1 MKKRSTQKN
10 SQQAR
15 SQSRGQ
21 TSQRSTKAKSVRT
34 DGEELV
40 TLYDLLV
47 DELRDL
53 YDAENQ
59 LVKALPKVA
68 AAVSSSELKE
78 ALEEHFEQT
87 RGHVERLQ
95 DVFEHLGESPRGTHC
110 DGMEGLLKEGQ
121 KMMEKK
127 GEDAVIDAGII
138 SAAQRVEHYEIAG
151 YGCVISFAK
160 RLGHSEA
167 AKLLSEILEE
177 EKAADEKLTEIAES
191 AVNVEA
197 ESGDGQEEAA

>member
-1 MKKRSTQKN
+1 
-10 SQQAR
+10 
-15 SQSRGQ
+15 
-21 TSQRSTKAKSVRT
+21 
-34 DGEELV
+34 
-40 TLYDLLV
+40 
-47 DELRDL
+47 
-53 YDAENQ
+53 
-59 LVKALPKVA
+59 
-68 AAVSSSELKE
+68 
-78 ALEEHFEQT
+78 
-87 RGHVERLQ
+87 
-95 DVFEHLGESPRGTHC
+95 
-110 DGMEGLLKEGQ
+110 MEGLLKEGQ